1 MVKYIPLILLL
12 TGFVTFAVAM
22 FMWNLIAGLI
32 VTGIQLITL
41 GFFTG
46 VALNGDKQ

>member
-1 MVKYIPLILLL
+1 MVKFIPLILVLI
-12 TGFVTFAVAM
+12 GFVTFAVAM
-22 FMWNLIAGLI
+22 FMWNLITGLI

>member
-12 TGFVTFAVAM
+12 MGFVTLAVGM
-22 FMWNLIAGLI
+22 FLWSVIAGLI
-32 VTGIQLITL
+32 VAGIQLITL

-46 VALNGDKQ
+46 VALQGDKR

>member
-12 TGFVTFAVAM
+12 MGFVTFAVAM
-22 FMWNLIAGLI
+22 FLWNVIAGLI
-32 VTGIQLITL
+32 VTGVELVFL

>member
-12 TGFVTFAVAM
+12 MGFVTFAVGV
-22 FMWNLIAGLI
+22 FLWSVIVGLI
-32 VTGIQLITL
+32 VAGIELVTL

-46 VALNGDKQ
+46 VALQGNKR

>member
-12 TGFVTFAVAM
+12 MGFVTFAVAM
-22 FMWNLIAGLI
+22 FMWSLIAGLI
-32 VTGIQLITL
+32 VTGIQLVTL

-46 VALNGDKQ
+46 VALHGDNR